1 MVIGKK
7 IAIISTLSPFCF
19 YRFRTF
25 IPHVPF
31 DLVQVRHLLKYFHNV
46 EVQLRVKRFA
56 LSFEIVL

>member
-7 IAIISTLSPFCF
+7 NCYNINVVSLLFF
-19 YRFRTF
+19 RFRTF

-56 LSFEIVL
+56 LSFVIVL